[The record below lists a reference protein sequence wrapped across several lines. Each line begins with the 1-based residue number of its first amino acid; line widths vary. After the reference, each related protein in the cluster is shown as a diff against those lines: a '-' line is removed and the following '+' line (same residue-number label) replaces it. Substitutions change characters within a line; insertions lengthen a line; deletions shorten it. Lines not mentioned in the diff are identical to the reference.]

1 MEALLAVCHLSTC
14 LLQLLR
20 LFIGL
25 IDMARVAHGK
35 VMEHEYEP
43 SEMGTRLA
51 LGGIIHFLVVGRAS
65 ETPKGR

>member
-1 MEALLAVCHLSTC
+1 
-14 LLQLLR
+14 
-20 LFIGL
+20 
-25 IDMARVAHGK
+25 